1 MDSLLAVF
9 FILFKKYI
17 KNKEENV
24 MIYGYT
30 RVSTRKQLDGYGL
43 DVQKK
48 EILEKYSDAKIYEE
62 QYTGA
67 KIDRPVFVKLLAEL
81 RENDILVVSR
91 LDRFARNTIEG
102 IKVVEDLFERG
113 VAIHILN
120 IGLLEDTPMG
130 RFFLTTMLAV
140 AELERNMIIER
151 TQTGKELAKQNPD
164 FKDGRPRKYTDD
176 ELIEAVL
183 LLEDFSYKQVVE
195 LTGISKS
202 TLIRAKN
209 NLGS

>member
-1 MDSLLAVF
+1 
-9 FILFKKYI
+9 
-17 KNKEENV
+17 

-30 RVSTRKQLDGYGL
+30 RVSTKKQLDGYGL

-48 EILEKYSDAKIYEE
+48 EILEKYPTAIIYEE

-67 KIDRPVFVKLLAEL
+67 KIDRPIFTNLLSIL
-81 RENDILVVSR
+81 KENDILVVSR
-91 LDRFARNTIEG
+91 LDRFARNTVEG
-102 IKVVEDLFERG
+102 IKVVEELFKRKIS
-113 VAIHILN
+113 IHILN
-120 IGLLEDTPMG
+120 VGLLEDTPMG

-151 TQTGKELAKQNPD
+151 TQTGKELARQNPD
-164 FKDGRPRKYTDD
+164 FKDGRPKKYSDD

-183 LLEDFSYKQVVE
+183 LLDEFSYSQVVN

-202 TLIRAKN
+202 TLIRAKR
-209 NLGS
+209 LLK